1 MQYIPK
7 KTLLTIFALLL
18 GIVVGGYLFSDA
30 QPRSFLT
37 FHECQDTCLEQQ
49 ELLGLLG
56 SVGIQKFP
64 DLIPFVLKETE
75 KTVVIKHPFPQSDL
89 HYVII
94 PKKDIRDAQ
103 DISSEDAS
111 YITDAYAVMSAIIRE
126 KNLRDYKIITNGPGY
141 QTVGYLHFQLVSLL
155 P

>member
-18 GIVVGGYLFSDA
+18 GIVVGGYLFSDT

-37 FHECQDTCLEQQ
+37 FHECQNTCLEQK

-64 DLIPFVLKETE
+64 DLIPSLVKETE

-103 DISSEDAS
+103 DISSEYAS